1 MRKLT
6 KITTIAVM
14 AAAATLMGSGTWL
27 RAADADEG
35 TAKEQH
41 GQFSRRDFKF
51 AREAAEGGLLEVK
64 LGELAKQKATSPSV
78 QQFADQMVQD
88 HTKANNEL
96 KQVAMQKGATIPD
109 KLTRHQENELER
121 MQKLSGKDFDKS
133 YAEHAVKDHK
143 KDVKDFQDAVKD
155 VQDPD
160 LKAFA
165 QKTLPI
171 IEHHTQM
178 AEQMESSV
186 KQAEP

>member
-35 TAKEQH
+35 TAKEQN
-41 GQFSRRDFKF
+41 GQFSRKDFKF
-51 AREAAEGGLLEVK
+51 ARDAAEGGLLEIK
-64 LGELAKQKATSPSV
+64 LGELAKQKATSPAV
-78 QQFADQMVQD
+78 QQFADQMIQD
-88 HTKANNEL
+88 HTKANTEL
-96 KQVAMQKGATIPD
+96 KQLAMQKGTIPD
-109 KLTRHQENELER
+109 KLSRHQENEFER
-121 MQKLSGKDFDKS
+121 LQKLSGKDFDKS

-155 VQDPD
+155 AQDPE